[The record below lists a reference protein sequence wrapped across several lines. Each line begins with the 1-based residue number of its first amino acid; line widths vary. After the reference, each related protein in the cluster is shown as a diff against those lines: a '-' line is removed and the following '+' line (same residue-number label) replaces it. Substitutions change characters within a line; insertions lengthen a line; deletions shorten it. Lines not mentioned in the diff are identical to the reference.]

1 MKNANHSPAYYTANT
16 LLALR
21 TNMVRK
27 SSHQEKSNRT
37 AEQTATVAE
46 KLEPELRQRIIKAYS
61 EIKGE
66 RFAAIYYR
74 HLAADN
80 HLYSDAEMIQSV
92 KDIQSQIADNEEV
105 MKEILGVQFGFF
117 KEVFS

>member
-21 TNMVRK
+21 SNMVRK

-80 HLYSDAEMIQSV
+80 Q
-92 KDIQSQIADNEEV
+92 
-105 MKEILGVQFGFF
+105 
-117 KEVFS
+117 

>member
-1 MKNANHSPAYYTANT
+1 MTHDYNSPAYRTANS
-16 LLALR
+16 LLVLR
-21 TNMVRK
+21 SNVVRK
-27 SSHQEKSNRT
+27 SRIQEKSNRT
-37 AEQTATVAE
+37 AEQTAENTK
-46 KLEPELRQRIIKAYS
+46 KLEPELRQRIINALAD
-61 EIKGE
+61 IKGE
-66 RFAAIYYR
+66 SFAAICYR

-92 KDIQSQIADNEEV
+92 KDIQSQIADNEGV